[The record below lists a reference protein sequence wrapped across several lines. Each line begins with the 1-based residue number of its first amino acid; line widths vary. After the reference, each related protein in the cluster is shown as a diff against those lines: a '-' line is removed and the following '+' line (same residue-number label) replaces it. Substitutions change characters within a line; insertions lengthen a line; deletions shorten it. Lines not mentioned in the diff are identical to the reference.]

1 MFPQICHIH
10 HRDIIVY
17 KKSNKVRETRD
28 DVRRGSDR
36 NTYLQSL
43 TFRKE
48 THRSLII
55 THLNNI
61 ILNRQNPPFHI

>member
-1 MFPQICHIH
+1 MSLQICHIH
-10 HRDIIVY
+10 HRDITVY

-28 DVRRGSDR
+28 DVSRGSDR
-36 NTYLQSL
+36 NTYLQGL
-43 TFRKE
+43 TFKKE

-61 ILNRQNPPFHI
+61 ILNRENPPFHI